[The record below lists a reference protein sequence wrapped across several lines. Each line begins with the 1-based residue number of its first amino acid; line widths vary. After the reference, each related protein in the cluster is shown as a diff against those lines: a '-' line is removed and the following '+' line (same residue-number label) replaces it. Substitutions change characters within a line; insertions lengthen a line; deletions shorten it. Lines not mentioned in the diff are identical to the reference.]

1 MPPKEASTD
10 REVIRQALDHIVNDD
25 LPTVVHLT
33 KSQREHLMGL
43 IEFAAMV
50 ASIKR
55 FGVPAFTLA
64 ATLGGA
70 WMALNQFFG
79 FKR

>member
-1 MPPKEASTD
+1 MPPKDATTD
-10 REVIRQALDHIVNDD
+10 REVIRQALDHIVNDE
-25 LPTVVHLT
+25 LPTVVHLN
-33 KSQREHLMGL
+33 KRQREHLMGL

-70 WMALNQFFG
+70 WMAINQFFG

>member
-1 MPPKEASTD
+1 MAPNEKEVD
-10 REVIRQALDHIVNDD
+10 REAIRQALDHIVNDD
-25 LPTVVHLT
+25 LPTVLHLN
-33 KSQREHLMGL
+33 KRQREHLMGL